1 MQLDS
6 ALSRCSSAEALTSVL
21 AYNETAADYPN
32 ELTLPELIAQQAL
45 RTPLACA
52 IVCGSRSMSYGEL
65 EHAANRLARTLID
78 RGLAPGTRIAV
89 LLERSTELVVTL
101 LGILKAGSAYI
112 PLDPAYPTERL
123 SHVLDNA
130 RPAAIVSTA
139 AVIRRFARGDI
150 ATLLLDEERPAID
163 AASSDAIEL
172 APDTDAVAYV
182 IYTSGSTGVPKGVQ
196 VQHRSV
202 VNLLCAMRSRPGMA
216 PADTLVSV
224 TTISFD
230 IAVLELFLPLI
241 VGAKVVLAE
250 ERDLTDG
257 LALQQL
263 LRTHSATVLQ
273 ATPVT
278 WQLLLDAGWQ
288 GDPNI
293 KMLCGGEALS
303 RKLAQ
308 SLLAGGGELWN
319 MYGPTETTIWSS
331 ALRVRS
337 GEGPV
342 PLGPPIANTQF
353 YVLDEH
359 LKMVDPGATGE
370 LFIGGD
376 GVALG
381 YFGLPE
387 STAQRFI
394 PDPFGAAPNA
404 RMYRTGDIVRAPQH
418 DAPEPCFEYLGRADF
433 QVKLRGFRIE
443 LGEIE
448 ATLLRHPDITQAVA
462 VVGQSPLSE
471 PAIWAYVVRRS
482 AAPSPLADELL
493 AELRLNL
500 ERFLPTYMHPAAIV
514 GLAQLPRTPNGKI
527 DRKALPPP
535 PQTAAADQVPDIE
548 EHSSRKAVENRLAA
562 IWQSVLGVPHV
573 DTAENFFS
581 LGGHSLLAAR
591 LLVRIE
597 AAFGVRL
604 TFAALFDAPTIAQ
617 QARLVMQLETR
628 QYDFRQMV
636 RLHAAGSKPPLIA
649 IHNTGVF
656 YYNLSRLL
664 GPEQPLTALQVFD
677 PVAVRATLPR
687 TLEEIAAEYVALI
700 RRAQPTGPYQLI
712 GWCVG
717 GVLAFEVARQLDEQ
731 HQIVAF
737 VGLIDAWAPGNR
749 QRMSRLRGWLADHS
763 YRLQLVLADW
773 RRTGAGRQTLGTFLG
788 HRVIVKH
795 LLRAIGWNSPDV
807 AQVRFEDRH
816 SSNERYDRWLDSYL
830 DEAAAR
836 YAPRACKE
844 KIALLC
850 SAHEPRGW
858 FLDPLL
864 GWGPFVPAGINSA
877 VLDGDHFTV
886 FQGNGLAQM
895 AKTITAALAV
905 RPVAEPVESDRGG
918 GDRVLRVARRD
929 DSGSDDIAAANEPV
943 GSTDTQARIRVA
955 LEHGE

>member
-6 ALSRCSSAEALTSVL
+6 ARSRRSSAEALTSVL

-32 ELTLPELIAQQAL
+32 ELTLPELVARQAL
-45 RTPLACA
+45 RTPLASA
-52 IVCGSRSMSYGEL
+52 LVCGSQSMSYAEL
-65 EHAANRLARTLID
+65 DQASNRLARTLLD
-78 RGLAPGTRIAV
+78 RGLAPGTRVAV
-89 LLERSTELVVTL
+89 LLERSTELVVAL

-130 RPAAIVSTA
+130 RPAAIVSTS
-139 AVIRRFARGDI
+139 AVVRRFARGDI

-163 AASSDAIEL
+163 ASSSDSIPRV
-172 APDTDAVAYV
+172 PDPDAVAYV

-196 VQHRSV
+196 IQHRSV
-202 VNLLCAMRSRPGMA
+202 VNLLCAMCNRPGMA

-250 ERDLTDG
+250 ERDMTDG
-257 LALQQL
+257 AALQHL

-278 WQLLLDAGWQ
+278 WQLLLDTGWHSE
-288 GDPNI
+288 PAI

-303 RKLAQ
+303 RKLAEG
-308 SLLAGGGELWN
+308 LLAGGGELWN
-319 MYGPTETTIWSS
+319 MYGPTETTVWSS
-331 ALRVRS
+331 VLRVRS

-359 LKMVDPGATGE
+359 MNSVEAGATGE

-387 STAQRFI
+387 LTAERFW
-394 PDPFGAAPNA
+394 PDPFRAAPNA
-404 RMYRTGDIVRAPQH
+404 RLYRTGDIVRAPQH
-418 DAPEPCFEYLGRADF
+418 DALEPRFEYLGRADF

-448 ATLLRHPDITQAVA
+448 ATLLRHPDITQAIA
-462 VVGQSPLSE
+462 VIGQSPLSE
-471 PAIWAYVVRRS
+471 PAIWAYLVRRS
-482 AAPSPLADELL
+482 AASSPLADELL

-535 PQTAAADQVPDIE
+535 PRPATTDQDPNIEE
-548 EHSSRKAVENRLAA
+548 EHSSRKEVEARLAG
-562 IWQSVLGVPHV
+562 IWRSVLGVPHV

-604 TFAALFDAPTIAQ
+604 ALAALFDAPTIAQ
-617 QARLVMQLETR
+617 QAQLVMQIETR

-677 PVAVRATLPR
+677 PVAVRETLPR
-687 TLEEIAAEYVALI
+687 SFEEIAAEYVALI

-717 GVLAFEVARQLDEQ
+717 GVLAFEVARQLGEQ
-731 HQIVAF
+731 QQTVAF

-773 RRTGAGRQTLGTFLG
+773 RKTQGGQQGVRAFLR
-788 HRVIVKH
+788 HRVIFKQ
-795 LLRAIGWNSPDV
+795 LLRAMGWNAPEI

-816 SSNERYDRWLDSYL
+816 SSNERYDRWLDGYL

-836 YAPRACKE
+836 YTPRACKE

-850 SAHEPRGW
+850 SSHEPRGW

-864 GWGPFVPAGINSA
+864 GWGPFVPAGINAA

-886 FQGNGLAQM
+886 FQGNGLTQM
-895 AKTITAALAV
+895 AKTITAALAAQ
-905 RPVAEPVESDRGG
+905 PGTEPNQSERSR
-918 GDRVLRVARRD
+918 GDRVLRIARRD
-929 DSGSDDIAAANEPV
+929 DGGGDDVATAKEPV
-943 GSTDTQARIRVA
+943 GPTH
-955 LEHGE
+955 L

>member
-6 ALSRCSSAEALTSVL
+6 ALSRRSSAEALTSVL
-21 AYNETAADYPN
+21 AYNETDADYPN
-32 ELTLPELIAQQAL
+32 ELTLPELIARQAL

-52 IVCGSRSMSYGEL
+52 IVCGSRSMSYAEL
-65 EHAANRLARTLID
+65 DRAANRLARTLLD
-78 RGLAPGTRIAV
+78 RGLAPATRIAV

-123 SHVLDNA
+123 SHVLDDA
-130 RPAAIVSTA
+130 RPAAIVSTST
-139 AVIRRFARGDI
+139 VIRRFARGDI

-163 AASSDAIEL
+163 AVGSGAIERV
-172 APDTDAVAYV
+172 PDPDAVAYV

-196 VQHRSV
+196 IPHRSV
-202 VNLLCAMRSRPGMA
+202 VNLLCAMRTRPGMA
-216 PADTLVSV
+216 PSDTLVSV

-257 LALQQL
+257 MALQHL
-263 LRTHSATVLQ
+263 LRAHSATVLQ

-278 WQLLLDAGWQ
+278 WQLLLDAGWRSHP
-288 GDPNI
+288 GI

-303 RKLAQ
+303 RKLAE

-319 MYGPTETTIWSS
+319 MYGPTETTVWSS
-331 ALRVRS
+331 VLRVRS

-359 LKMVDPGATGE
+359 LSMVDAGATGE

-381 YFGLPE
+381 YLGLPE
-387 STAQRFI
+387 STEQRFL
-394 PDPFGAAPNA
+394 PDPFRTAPNA
-404 RMYRTGDIVRAPQH
+404 RVYRTGDLVRAPQH

-462 VVGQSPLSE
+462 VVGQSPLSD

-482 AAPSPLADELL
+482 AAASPLADELL
-493 AELRLNL
+493 AELRLIL

-514 GLAQLPRTPNGKI
+514 GLAQLPRTPNGKT
-527 DRKALPPP
+527 DRRALPPP
-535 PQTAAADQVPDIE
+535 SRAAAADQVPDIE
-548 EHSSRKAVENRLAA
+548 EHASRKMVEARLAA
-562 IWQSVLGVPHV
+562 IWRSVLGVPHV

-597 AAFGVRL
+597 SAFGVRL
-604 TFAALFDAPTIAQ
+604 ALAALFDAPTIAQ

-677 PVAVRATLPR
+677 PVAVRAMLPR
-687 TLEEIAAEYVALI
+687 SLEEIAAEYVALI

-717 GVLAFEVARQLDEQ
+717 GVLAFEVARQLGEQ
-731 HQIVAF
+731 QQSVAF
-737 VGLIDAWAPGNR
+737 VGLIDAWAPGNL

-773 RRTGAGRQTLGTFLG
+773 RKARAGQQGLGAFLR
-788 HRVIVKH
+788 HRVLVKH
-795 LLRAIGWNSPDV
+795 LLRVLGWNADV
-807 AQVRFEDRH
+807 PQERFEDRH
-816 SSNERYDRWLDSYL
+816 LSNERYDRWLGGYL
-830 DEAAAR
+830 DETAAR

-850 SAHEPRGW
+850 SSHEPRGW

-864 GWGPFVPAGINSA
+864 GWGPFVPAGINAA

-886 FQGNGLAQM
+886 FQGNGLEQM

-905 RPVAEPVESDRGG
+905 PP
-918 GDRVLRVARRD
+918 
-929 DSGSDDIAAANEPV
+929 AAGP
-943 GSTDTQARIRVA
+943 
-955 LEHGE
+955 